1 MHSYHSVSL
10 CFLSTRHVL
19 PQRRRLQADR
29 SRMKVRETKGTKGT
43 KETKGTCCVIEQ
55 YCLSGIKYI
64 KYIKCIK
71 CIKCIETDG
80 MISILFNF
88 CSTTFVPRLLFHDFC
103 SPTFVPRLLFHD
115 FCSPTFV
122 SRKAIQQNIRVKK
135 AATFVQSYYRGHL
148 SRRLMTIYFVASIR
162 IQRWFISIK
171 SKRLWSAL
179 RLDVRHRTMRAQHP
193 LF

>member
-29 SRMKVRETKGTKGT
+29 SRMKVRETKGTK
-43 KETKGTCCVIEQ
+43 ETKGTCCVIEQ
-55 YCLSGIKYI
+55 YCLSGI

-88 CSTTFVPRLLFHDFC
+88 CSTTFVPRLLFHERR
-103 SPTFVPRLLFHD
+103 SSKTFVWRKRRHLCKATTEGTWADAWWRFTLLLASVSNGGSSPSNPNVSGPRYGW
-115 FCSPTFV
+115 T
-122 SRKAIQQNIRVKK
+122 
-135 AATFVQSYYRGHL
+135 
-148 SRRLMTIYFVASIR
+148 
-162 IQRWFISIK
+162 
-171 SKRLWSAL
+171 
-179 RLDVRHRTMRAQHP
+179 
-193 LF
+193 